1 MNYFQTIRDAAI
13 LLALL
18 VVPAVFL
25 RANLRDPSELSWLD
39 RALIQVSGPV
49 QYVAEWAADG
59 VNEHRRGL
67 RLPAGRQ
74 ERQRPLAGRERSA
87 CSREMRV
94 RSGPTL
100 QRARAAGVELLG
112 LAGTPGDRDADSA
125 RVIAKDIS
133 PSFRVVRLAVDE
145 GAQAGLH
152 AGMPVVANQGLVG
165 QIRRVSGRFA
175 DVLLTI
181 DPESRVDVVVGEKRA
196 RGRLEGLGERSRY
209 RCRIQFDRPD
219 EQVAVGDEVFT
230 SGLGKKFP
238 ASILIGY
245 ISKIGDQEFGLH
257 QEGEVAPAVDFTRL
271 DEVLILTSGPKNADG
286 R

>member
-18 VVPAVFL
+18 IVPAIFL

-39 RALIQVSGPV
+39 RALLQVSGPV

-59 VNEHRRGL
+59 VTSVVEDYVYLLDVKSDNDHL
-67 RLPAGRQ
+67 RAENDRLQ
-74 ERQRPLAGRERSA
+74 
-87 CSREMRV
+87 REMRAL
-94 RSGPTL
+94 RSEAQQLGEL
-100 QRARAAGVELLG
+100 ESLLG
-112 LAGTPGDRDADSA
+112 LRDRLATETMTA

-133 PSFRVVRLAVDE
+133 PSFRVVRLAVDQ
-145 GAQAGLH
+145 GQHAGLH

-181 DPESRVDVVVGEKRA
+181 DPESRVDVVVGEGRA
-196 RGRLEGLGERSRY
+196 RGRLEGLGERNRY
-209 RCRIQFDRPD
+209 RCRIQFDRTD
-219 EQVAVGDEVFT
+219 DQIAVGDGVFT

-238 ASILIGY
+238 GSILIGY
-245 ISKIGDQEFGLH
+245 ISSIGDQEFGLH
-257 QEGEVAPAVDFTRL
+257 QEAEVTPAVDFTRL
-271 DEVLILTSGPKNADG
+271 DEVLILKSGPKNADAL
-286 R
+286 